1 MKIKLHTLRTKVRRY
16 LKDLDVPFTEMNGG
30 TSILIA
36 KASKGYAYLILELI
50 PQEDKA
56 FHVFRWF
63 KVQRYTIG
71 TFKEAQF
78 YINQYLHEKQL

>member
-1 MKIKLHTLRTKVRRY
+1 
-16 LKDLDVPFTEMNGG
+16 MNGG

-36 KASKGYAYLILELI
+36 KASNGYAYLILELI

-63 KVQRYTIG
+63 KTKRYTIE
-71 TFKEAQF
+71 TIKDAKF
-78 YINQYLHEKQL
+78 YINQYLDEKQLQNNG